1 LEGMADCYVTR
12 DIIRADA
19 IYSEILAQNQDL
31 KVEARVQR
39 KQAECWKPN
48 ALGKGDA
55 SKALHF
61 LDRAEGCEEAEPSE
75 RGEIEAIR
83 AEIALMS
90 GDLDGTRLH
99 LDAGRKYSGKRR
111 RGSGSPI

>member
-1 LEGMADCYVTR
+1 MADCYVTR

-75 RGEIEAIR
+75 RGEIEAANACLRLLLLTYGHSR
-83 AEIALMS
+83 ARQRTPVGNEL
-90 GDLDGTRLH
+90 GDL
-99 LDAGRKYSGKRR
+99 S
-111 RGSGSPI
+111 